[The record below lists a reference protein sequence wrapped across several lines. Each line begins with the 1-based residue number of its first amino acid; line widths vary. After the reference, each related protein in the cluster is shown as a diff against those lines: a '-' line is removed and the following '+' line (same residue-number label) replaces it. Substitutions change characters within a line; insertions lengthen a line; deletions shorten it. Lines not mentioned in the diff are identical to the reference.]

1 MCGITGVYARRAEQ
15 PVSVGQLEGMT
26 AALSHRGPDGDGF
39 HTEAGIGLGHRR
51 LAIVDPAGGQQPMY
65 NEDGSVVLVFNGMI
79 YNFQALRRELQAA
92 GHVFTNQCDTETI
105 VHAWEEWGV
114 DCLQHLSGMFA
125 FALWDRTRRRLLL
138 ARDRL
143 GKKPLYYAT
152 ADDGSFVFASE
163 LAALALTPGL
173 PLEVDPQAVEDFFTY
188 GYIPDPLTIYRRVR
202 RLPAAHFLL
211 IEADRCLQPPRRY
224 WSMPTAIQPVALDEA
239 AGELRRLL
247 RRCVSDRLVAD
258 VPVGAFLSGG
268 IDSAAVVATAA
279 PLHGRPLD
287 TFTIGFEGAE
297 DETPFAAM
305 VAARFGTVQHNESAA
320 ATDVIDAA
328 SQQAAIFGEPFGDSS
343 SVPSLSVCALA
354 RRHAKVA
361 ISGDGGDEVFGG
373 YRRHRWHVLLESV
386 RQYVPAPVR
395 RHVIGE
401 LARLYPKLDRA
412 PRWIRARH
420 TLSELSLDSALGY
433 ARMLTKVQQAERR
446 SLFTPEFNRSVE
458 GYDPMARIG
467 ALMEQ
472 CESDDALVQAQHVD
486 LSTYLPGDI
495 LVKVDRTS
503 MANSLEVRAPLL
515 DEALVSWGLTLPAAL
530 KLRGGQGKQI
540 LREAIAPDLPAE
552 ILTRRK
558 QGFTTS
564 HARAFRSGMDRVRQ
578 RLVDGML
585 EDSGVFSRPAI
596 TRLLAEHA
604 SGGFDHSHAIWLL
617 LVFEGFL
624 ASSLGLGR
632 RTTALMAA

>member
-224 WSMPTAIQPVALDEA
+224 WSMPTAIQPVAPDEA

-467 ALMEQ
+467 TLMEQ

>member
-224 WSMPTAIQPVALDEA
+224 WSMPTAIQPVAPDEA

-412 PRWIRARH
+412 PRWMRARH

>member
-15 PVSVGQLEGMT
+15 PVSAGQLERMT

-39 HTEAGIGLGHRR
+39 HIEPGIGLGHRR

-65 NEDGSVVLVFNGMI
+65 NEDGAVALVFNGMI

-92 GHVFTNQCDTETI
+92 GHVFTSQCDTETI

-114 DCLQHLSGMFA
+114 DCLQRLSGMFA
-125 FALWDRTRRRLLL
+125 LALWDRTRRRLFL

-163 LAALALTPGL
+163 LAALAGTPGL
-173 PLEVDPQAVEDFFTY
+173 PLEIDPEAVEDFFTY

-211 IEADRCLQPPRRY
+211 IESDRCVHPPRRY
-224 WSMPTAIQPVALDEA
+224 WSMPTAIQPISPDEA
-239 AGELRRLL
+239 AGELSRLL
-247 RRCVSDRLVAD
+247 HRCVSDRLVAD

-268 IDSAAVVATAA
+268 IDSAAIVATAA

-287 TFTIGFEGAE
+287 TFTVGFEGAE

-305 VAARFGTVQHNESAA
+305 VAARFGTVQHNEAAA

-386 RQYVPAPVR
+386 RQHLPAPVR

-412 PRWIRARH
+412 PRWMRARH
-420 TLSELSLDSALGY
+420 TLTELSLDSALGY

-446 SLFTPEFNRSVE
+446 SLFTAEFNRSVE

-467 ALMEQ
+467 SLMQQ
-472 CESDDALVQAQHVD
+472 CETDNALVQAQYVD

-515 DEALVSWGLTLPAAL
+515 DEAMVAWGLTLPPAL
-530 KLRGGQGKQI
+530 KLRAGQGKQI
-540 LREAIAPDLPAE
+540 LREAMAPALPSE

-558 QGFTTS
+558 QGFATS
-564 HARAFRSGMDRVRQ
+564 HARAFRFGMDRLKQ
-578 RLVDGML
+578 RLVGGVL
-585 EDSGVFSRPAI
+585 EESGLFSRPTV
-596 TRLLAEHA
+596 TRLLVEHA
-604 SGGFDHSHAIWLL
+604 SGRFDHSHAIWLL

-624 ASSLGLGR
+624 ANSLGLGR

>member
-224 WSMPTAIQPVALDEA
+224 WSMPTAIQPVAPDEA

>member
-224 WSMPTAIQPVALDEA
+224 WSMPTAIQPVAPDEA

-578 RLVDGML
+578 RLVEGML